1 MPNSLPSILFLAL
14 SIGAITL
21 PVGGA
26 ASAQVA
32 PDAPKNVLEFYKYL
46 PDKYFEADRD
56 QRTTVLLDPKRGS
69 IVDIPNGYLY
79 AQGDGA
85 QGSLWVCVFKRPDRS
100 YLMTVKFQPPEE
112 ARPTLDFYE
121 WRDGRLQPVERKR
134 VLPVTFDGRLTYQM
148 PRQGR
153 TIKVV
158 ARDGTRLYDLTWTGT
173 KFEKR
178 QPEP

>member
-1 MPNSLPSILFLAL
+1 MRYPGFLAFLLFAGLFNAFLPSQ
-14 SIGAITL
+14 TN
-21 PVGGA
+21 
-26 ASAQVA
+26 AQIV

-46 PDKYFEADRD
+46 PDRYFEADRD

>member
-1 MPNSLPSILFLAL
+1 MPNRLPSILFLVL
-14 SIGAITL
+14 SIGTTAL

-26 ASAQVA
+26 AQAQVA
-32 PDAPKNVLEFYKYL
+32 ADAPKNVLEFYKLL
-46 PDKYFEADRD
+46 PDKYFEADRE
-56 QRTTVLLDPKRGS
+56 QRTTTLLDPKQGS

-100 YLMTVKFQPPEE
+100 YLMAVKFQPPEDE
-112 ARPTLDFYE
+112 RPTLDFYE
-121 WRDGRLQPVERKR
+121 WRDGGLQPVERKR
-134 VLPVTFDGRLTYQM
+134 VLPVAFDGRLTYQM

-158 ARDGTRLYDLTWTGT
+158 ARDGKRLYDLTWVGVR
-173 KFEKR
+173 FEKR
-178 QPEP
+178 QPEK